1 MFTKLSGDAYYW
13 SSNAVDTTA
22 NRVVIFDL
30 DDTLVK
36 SAHNSHNS
44 SVNYVHLHNSRLP
57 AEPDTFLP
65 GVLETL
71 RGLAKSNV
79 PIVIMTNQG
88 GLAYNNTKVLPR
100 LERILTD
107 LTKELPSASIQCY
120 VAGNRNTY
128 RKPMTGLFE
137 AKIWPNFPK
146 AMQWSYVGDAAGR
159 EGDFS
164 STDRKFAYNIDLL
177 FQYWE
182 LMHKRKAMPTYDAS
196 LLQLTQ
202 AKIPW
207 ITDVEVYNKS
217 KRPRIAFFTPEE
229 YFASAIEQETKQAVP
244 AEVLNKPR
252 EWWGFWPAEYL
263 RRDTEI
269 PAEQRLETIIEK
281 IKELTSSRSPLAS
294 SQPLVILMLGPPGSG
309 KTTFAKTL
317 SRAIKLTIVA
327 GDDRKTPAARTAEAK
342 KALLSGSHVLIDAT
356 HASKTSRMAYKTH
369 LLSAIPDGVFIY
381 VELCTPRHMAF
392 HLNQTRAFTN
402 LQQGVGTYVPEVA
415 YNKHDQ
421 AYQAPQEDEIESDH
435 YFRLRLELNFPRP
448 EDRFRFL
455 QFTEEGATNRM
466 STLED

>member
-1 MFTKLSGDAYYW
+1 MFTKLGGDAYYW
-13 SSNAVDTTA
+13 STRVLTESTTA
-22 NRVVIFDL
+22 NRVVMFDL

-44 SVNYVHLHNSRLP
+44 RLS

-71 RGLAKSNV
+71 RSLAKSNV

-88 GLAYNNTKVLPR
+88 GLAYNNAKILPR

-207 ITDVEVYNKS
+207 ITDLEVYNKS

-263 RRDTEI
+263 RRETEI

-281 IKELTSSRSPLAS
+281 IKELTAS
-294 SQPLVILMLGPPGSG
+294 HPSTILMLGPPGSG
-309 KTTFAKTL
+309 KTTFAKAL
-317 SRAIKLTIVA
+317 SRAIKLSIVA

-342 KALLSGSHVLIDAT
+342 KVLLSGSHVLIDAT
-356 HASKTSRMAYKTH
+356 HASKTSRMVYKTH
-369 LLSAIPDGVFIY
+369 LLSAVPDGVFIY
-381 VELCTPRHMAF
+381 VELLTPRHMAF

-421 AYQAPQEDEIESDH
+421 AYQAPQDDEIENDH

-455 QFTEEGATNRM
+455 QFTEEGVANRM